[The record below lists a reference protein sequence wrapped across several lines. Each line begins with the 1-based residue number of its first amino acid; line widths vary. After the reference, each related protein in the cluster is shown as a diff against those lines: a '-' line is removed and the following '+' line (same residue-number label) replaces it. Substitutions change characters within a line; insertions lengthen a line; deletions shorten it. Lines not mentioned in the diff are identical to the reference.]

1 MSSPFNANEWPV
13 GYGPGARAA
22 GGNGG
27 NGAGGDE
34 PPPYDDEDAPPEDDE
49 GQPPA
54 DPATGEV
61 LPTPAGGVPKRKR
74 KSPPTAAEQRAAFI
88 KWVQL
93 QFGRVE
99 AYGQP
104 VRKQAPWC
112 PEWWKHPEVV
122 QRLHVAW
129 RAYVKASKLQ
139 AEGDGLA
146 KSAWWVQHWD
156 HHARIIFDEQHGPFR
171 ACNSAGHLADNKGE
185 PLTIAPATPPDDA
198 QLI

>member
-1 MSSPFNANEWPV
+1 MSSPFNPNEWPE
-13 GYGPGARAA
+13 GYGPGSGFA
-22 GGNGG
+22 GG
-27 NGAGGDE
+27 GAGGGDV
-34 PPPYDDEDAPPEDDE
+34 PPPYDDEDAPPEDDA

-54 DPATGEV
+54 DPTTG
-61 LPTPAGGVPKRKR
+61 ASKQKR

-93 QFGRVE
+93 QLSRVE

-104 VRKQAPWC
+104 VRKQAQWC

-122 QRLHVAW
+122 QRLYVSW
-129 RAYVKASKLQ
+129 RGYLKAAKLQ

-156 HHARIIFDEQHGPFR
+156 HHARIIFDEQYGPFR

-185 PLTIAPATPPDDA
+185 RLTIRSQEPPEDVE
-198 QLI
+198 LI